1 MIRDISMIGRQ
12 GTIDDEGLVD
22 INRRREK
29 NPTFPKTFPAGG
41 AILDGSPF
49 AGTTAR
55 LDGDF

>member
-12 GTIDDEGLVD
+12 GTIDDDGLVD
-22 INRRREK
+22 INEQKK